1 MIEHNG
7 IFVQRMS
14 RQIDTYQFPLFIQTF
29 QISPTLSRQNLRCCN
44 IDHIFSAK
52 QRINCSRLV
61 GLVTVTITHQCFK
74 ENFSF
79 RIDSKKLF
87 TFQLRK
93 TIKTTRQRK
102 AFHILLIT
110 SIQVDPL
117 YKIKDTLIRT
127 ICPPFVH
134 DTLYCS
140 LSYSFYST
148 KAKANVTMLVYR
160 KLQVTFIHIRP
171 QYLNTHCLTFIHQ
184 LRDIG
189 NVRQASTHNGSH
201 ILRRI
206 ICFQISC
213 LISHP

>member
-117 YKIKDTLIRT
+117 YKIKDTLIRRSSMILCT
-127 ICPPFVH
+127 AASPTPFTAPRPKRMSPCLFTVNFK
-134 DTLYCS
+134 L
-140 LSYSFYST
+140 LSFTSG
-148 KAKANVTMLVYR
+148 
-160 KLQVTFIHIRP
+160 P
-171 QYLNTHCLTFIHQ
+171 NT
-184 LRDIG
+184 
-189 NVRQASTHNGSH
+189 
-201 ILRRI
+201 
-206 ICFQISC
+206 
-213 LISHP
+213 